1 MARPEPFGGF
11 QVMSHFY
18 LYLSIIVLAKAF
30 TLAVVA
36 LARQRRRAE
45 RPDCSLSD
53 TPADPEP
60 FTCLKADLKEIN
72 EGVFLC
78 RMRFANQAGRRLKDE
93 V

>member
-1 MARPEPFGGF
+1 MT
-11 QVMSHFY
+11 HFY
-18 LYLSIIVLAKAF
+18 LYLSIILLAKGL
-30 TLAVVA
+30 TLAMVA
-36 LARQRRRAE
+36 LARRRRRAE

-60 FTCLKADLKEIN
+60 FTCLKADLKEVN

-78 RMRFANQAGRRLKDE
+78 RMRFANQGSLKFE